1 MTEEKIIAARQE
13 FSGENPHSP
22 EECYDREAAF
32 RQSLAKHYDTLCEQ
46 AEELKKEF
54 PEFDLTEALQ
64 DRDFLRMTAPVVGV
78 SVRGAYYATHAKE
91 LNERSAR
98 KAAEETKR
106 LAAKSIAAGASRP
119 MESRG
124 IQYAPAFPAGSGTMS
139 RDSRERLK
147 QNIRTAAARGEKIYV
162 R

>member
-1 MTEEKIIAARQE
+1 MTEEKILEAQE
-13 FSGENPHSP
+13 EFERETP
-22 EECYDREAAF
+22 EMPKESYDRQAAF
-32 RQSLAKHYDTLCEQ
+32 RKSIARHYESLIEQ

-54 PEFDLTEALQ
+54 PDFDLIKALEN
-64 DRDFLRMTAPVVGV
+64 REILRLTAPMVGV
-78 SVRGAYYATHAKE
+78 SLRGAYYAANAKE

-106 LAAKSIAAGASRP
+106 LAAKSIAAGAGRP

-124 IQYAPAFPAGSGTMS
+124 LSSAPAFGPQGGEL
-139 RDSRERLK
+139 SRENREKLK
-147 QNIRTAAARGEKIYV
+147 QDIRTAAARGEKIYI

>member
-1 MTEEKIIAARQE
+1 MTEEKILAAREE
-13 FSGENPHSP
+13 FDRMTPDIPKES
-22 EECYDREAAF
+22 YDRQMAF
-32 RQSLAKHYDTLCEQ
+32 RQSMERHFDSLCEQ

-54 PEFDLTEALQ
+54 PDFDLVKALENKEI
-64 DRDFLRMTAPVVGV
+64 LRMTAPLVGV
-78 SVRGAYYATHAKE
+78 SLRGAYYAANAKE

-106 LAAKSIAAGASRP
+106 LAAKSIAATAGRP

-124 IQYAPAFPAGSGTMS
+124 LGHAPAFGNAGGEL
-139 RDSRERLK
+139 SRENREKLK
-147 QNIRTAAARGEKIYV
+147 QDIRSAAARGEKIYI

>member
-1 MTEEKIIAARQE
+1 MTEEKKMAAQE
-13 FSGENPHSP
+13 VFAEENPNSP
-22 EECYDREAAF
+22 EESYDRAAAF
-32 RQSLAKHYDTLCEQ
+32 RLFLARHYDDLCRQ

-54 PEFDLTEALQ
+54 PEFDLVDALG

-119 MESRG
+119 VESRG
-124 IQYAPAFPAGSGTMS
+124 IQHAPAFSVPGRAMS
-139 RDSRERLK
+139 RDGREKLK
-147 QNIRTAAARGEKIYV
+147 QEIRTAAARGEKIYV